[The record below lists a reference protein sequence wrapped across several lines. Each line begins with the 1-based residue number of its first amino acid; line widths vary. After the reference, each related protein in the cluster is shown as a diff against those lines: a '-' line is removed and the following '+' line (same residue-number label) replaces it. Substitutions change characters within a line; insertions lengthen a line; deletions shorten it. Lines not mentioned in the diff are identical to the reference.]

1 MLPRPSIA
9 YEIKET
15 PIVRDTNEDKIIVSG
30 KINKAVRRDV
40 VTGSVPCLNS
50 LFCYLQ
56 VN

>member
-15 PIVRDTNEDKIIVSG
+15 PIVRDTNENKIIVSG

>member
-1 MLPRPSIA
+1 MLPRPNTA

-15 PIVRDTNEDKIIVSG
+15 SIVGDTNEDKIIVSG
-30 KINKAVRRDV
+30 KINKAVRRHV
-40 VTGSVPCLNS
+40 VIGSVPCLNS